1 VARHEGQVV
10 FVRHALPGEVV
21 VATVTEGRVG
31 DRFVR
36 ADATRVLSPSPHRV
50 ERPCPYAV
58 PGGCGGCDFQHVQV
72 AHQRE
77 LKAAVV
83 REQFARLAGLDI
95 DVPVRPVPGDREGLR
110 WRTRVEFAVDESGRA
125 GLRQHRSTRIV
136 PLDDCLI
143 ATDGVIE
150 SGVLDT
156 DWSGRRGVDVSDAA
170 HPDDPVLVPLG
181 LVDGSSGAQGE
192 DPHGGLVGEL
202 VRDGDWVG
210 EYVVS
215 ARGFWQVHPGAAS
228 TFLSRVVHHLDA
240 VPGDRVLDLYAGS
253 GLFTARLGELVAP
266 DGAVLGVEGDE
277 RAVQSGIQNTDGLDH
292 VEWRRN
298 RVDRELASLRGQ
310 GITADLAVLDPPR
323 TGAGRRV
330 VTDLVALGPRRVVYV
345 ACDPAALARDVRT
358 FTEQGYRLSE
368 LEAWDAFP
376 MTHHVECI
384 AVLDAA
390 PL

>member
-156 DWSGRRGVDVSDAA
+156 DWSG
-170 HPDDPVLVPLG
+170 
-181 LVDGSSGAQGE
+181 
-192 DPHGGLVGEL
+192 
-202 VRDGDWVG
+202 
-210 EYVVS
+210 
-215 ARGFWQVHPGAAS
+215 
-228 TFLSRVVHHLDA
+228 
-240 VPGDRVLDLYAGS
+240 
-253 GLFTARLGELVAP
+253 
-266 DGAVLGVEGDE
+266 
-277 RAVQSGIQNTDGLDH
+277 
-292 VEWRRN
+292 
-298 RVDRELASLRGQ
+298 LRGQ
-310 GITADLAVLDPPR
+310 VVNDEAHSEE
-323 TGAGRRV
+323 AGLVPIGV
-330 VTDLVALGPRRVVYV
+330 VDG
-345 ACDPAALARDVRT
+345 
-358 FTEQGYRLSE
+358 
-368 LEAWDAFP
+368 
-376 MTHHVECI
+376 
-384 AVLDAA
+384 
-390 PL
+390 